1 MSDKEY
7 MEKFEEYYNN
17 PDQDAQDTIKKLCRN
32 VDILKVSAM
41 QLSSAAGPWDNNG
54 EFEQALI
61 DCNDLLDLYSA
72 IRNLSDDIQE
82 RLQHYVRYS
91 SAYFKLAEDLLK
103 EIKER
108 EDTGCVNLD

>member
-1 MSDKEY
+1 MNDKEY

-17 PDQDAQDTIKKLCRN
+17 PDRDALETISDLCKD

-41 QLSSAAGPWDNNG
+41 QLATAAGPWDNDG
-54 EFEQALI
+54 SFDQALI
-61 DCNDLLDLYSA
+61 DCNDLLDLYA
-72 IRNLSDDIQE
+72 KIRNLSNDIQE
-82 RLQHYVRYS
+82 RLEHYVKYS